1 MKIQQLSIS
10 QIKGKKKR
18 KLSSSIREN
27 NLIKIL
33 LIIDFN
39 FISLLGLGYQSKYSI
54 KFKVTWHILIP
65 MAFFLSTKNR
75 LRRMT

>member
-27 NLIKIL
+27 NLLKIL

-39 FISLLGLGYQSKYSI
+39 FISLLRLGCKSKCST
-54 KFKVTWHILIP
+54 KFKVLTLGNLIF
-65 MAFFLSTKNR
+65 AKS
-75 LRRMT
+75 